1 MRLMLI
7 SVFGALLAQG
17 ALRRMRLLAQG
28 VIGGARAQFSMAEGK
43 P

>member
-1 MRLMLI
+1 MRLMRKNRY
-7 SVFGALLAQG
+7 VADMAQG